1 MAPPSTSRNSKKTGL
16 VLAGIVLAALSS
28 ALIAMTLVQADDS
41 YKEFGYRMITPLETE
56 ALLKQQPDVVVL
68 DIRTPEE
75 FNAGH
80 IAGAVNIDYFAAD
93 FADRIAGL
101 DPAKT
106 YVLHCKSGGRS
117 DRSLPL
123 LRASNITNVHHLEAG
138 FDGWKAA
145 GLPTA
150 RP

>member
-1 MAPPSTSRNSKKTGL
+1 MNAKQTIKNKSHFRL
-16 VLAGIVLAALSS
+16 VLAGVLLAVVSS

-80 IAGAVNIDYFAAD
+80 IAGAV
-93 FADRIAGL
+93 
-101 DPAKT
+101 
-106 YVLHCKSGGRS
+106 
-117 DRSLPL
+117 
-123 LRASNITNVHHLEAG
+123 
-138 FDGWKAA
+138 
-145 GLPTA
+145 
-150 RP
+150 

>member
-1 MAPPSTSRNSKKTGL
+1 MNAKQTIKNKSHFRL
-16 VLAGIVLAALSS
+16 VLAGVLLAVVSS

-123 LRASNITNVHHLEAG
+123 MRANNITNVHHLEAG

-145 GLPTA
+145 GLPIA
-150 RP
+150 RS

>member
-68 DIRTPEE
+68 DIRTPGE

-80 IAGAVNIDYFAAD
+80 IAGAVNIDYYAD
-93 FADRIAGL
+93 DYEARIAAL
-101 DPAKT
+101 DPTKT
-106 YVLHCKSGGRS
+106 YIMHCKSGGRS
-117 DRSLPL
+117 DRSLPIM
-123 LRASNITNVHHLEAG
+123 RANNIANVHHLEAG

-145 GLPTA
+145 GLPIF

>member
-28 ALIAMTLVQADDS
+28 ALIAMTLVQANDS

-68 DIRTPEE
+68 
-75 FNAGH
+75 
-80 IAGAVNIDYFAAD
+80 AA
-93 FADRIAGL
+93 L
-101 DPAKT
+101 DPSKT
-106 YVLHCKSGGRS
+106 YILHCKSGGRS
-117 DRSLPL
+117 DRSLPIM
-123 LRASNITNVHHLEAG
+123 RANNITNVHHLEAG

-145 GLPTA
+145 GLPIS